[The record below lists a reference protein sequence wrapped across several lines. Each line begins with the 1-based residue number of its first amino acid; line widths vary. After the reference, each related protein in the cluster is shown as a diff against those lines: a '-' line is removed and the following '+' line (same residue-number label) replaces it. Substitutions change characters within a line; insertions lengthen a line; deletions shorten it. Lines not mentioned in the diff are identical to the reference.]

1 MEWKQFMHIVQFVHP
16 DFLNSKSMPRFAQM
30 ITEGMR
36 ARGHLVDIWTAKP
49 LAYGVPAPARLRKW
63 LGYIDQFIF
72 FPLLVR
78 WRLRR
83 LQADTLFV
91 FGDQALGP
99 WIPLVACRPHV
110 IHVHDFMAL
119 RSALGEFTQ
128 NPTSWSGRQYQAL
141 IRRGF
146 SHGNCFVSVSDNTR
160 SQLLRF
166 LPQHP
171 DMSEVIYNGLNYP
184 FRSMGATESMAELLP
199 AGLAPPPEGFLLHVG
214 GNEWY
219 KNRQGVLEIYEAY
232 AQQTENPLPLWMVG
246 TEPSIDLKER
256 AERVTPKGKVR
267 FLSGLSNKQVCAAYS
282 AARLMVFPS
291 LAEGFGWPIAEAMAC
306 GCLVLTT
313 GEAPMTE
320 VGGDAAFYIPSRPAR
335 DPATWAE
342 QASDRVLEVLQLT
355 LDETSSRRQ
364 LGYRQVA
371 KFDAEQTLNAY
382 EQIYRQALGRLK
394 A

>member
-1 MEWKQFMHIVQFVHP
+1 MHIVQFVHP

-30 ITEGMR
+30 IAEGMR
-36 ARGHLVDIWTAKP
+36 ARGHLVDIWTARP
-49 LAYGVPAPARLRKW
+49 LAYSVPAPARLKKW
-63 LGYIDQFIF
+63 LGYIDQFIL

-78 WRLRR
+78 WRLRQ

-99 WIPLVACRPHV
+99 WVPLVACRPHV

-119 RSALGEFTQ
+119 RSALGEFVQ
-128 NPTSWSGRQYQAL
+128 NPTGWAGRQYQAL

-146 SHGNCFVSVSDNTR
+146 SRGSCFVSVSDNTR
-160 SQLLRF
+160 RQLLRF
-166 LPQHP
+166 LPQQP
-171 DMSEVIYNGLNYP
+171 DVSEVIYNGLNYP
-184 FRSMGATESMAELLP
+184 FRPMSATESLAELLP

-246 TEPSIDLKER
+246 TEPSIDLK
-256 AERVTPKGKVR
+256 ALAQRVMPKGKVR

-342 QASDRVLEVLQLT
+342 QASDRVLEILELT
-355 LDETSSRRQ
+355 PDETSSRRQ

>member
-1 MEWKQFMHIVQFVHP
+1 MHIVQFVHP
-16 DFLNSKSMPRFAQM
+16 DFLGSKSMPRFAQM
-30 ITEGMR
+30 ITNGMR
-36 ARGHLVDIWTAKP
+36 ARGHLVDIWTARP
-49 LAYGVPAPARLRKW
+49 LAYGVPAPARLKKW
-63 LGYIDQFIF
+63 LGYIDQFVF
-72 FPLLVR
+72 FPVLVR

-99 WIPLVACRPHV
+99 WVPLVARRPHV

-119 RSALGEFTQ
+119 RSALGEFAQ
-128 NPTSWSGRQYQAL
+128 NPTGWAGRQYQAL

-146 SHGNCFVSVSDNTR
+146 AQGNYFVSVSDNTR
-160 SQLLRF
+160 HQLVRF
-166 LPQHP
+166 LPRQP
-171 DMSEVIYNGLNYP
+171 DVSEVIYNGLNYP
-184 FRSMGATESMAELLP
+184 FRRMSATESTAELLP
-199 AGLAPPPEGFLLHVG
+199 AGLVPPPEGFLLHVG

-232 AQQTENPLPLWMVG
+232 VQQTNNPLPLWMVG
-246 TEPSIDLKER
+246 SEPADGLKDK
-256 AERVTPKGKVR
+256 AQHAALKGRVH

-282 AARLMVFPS
+282 AARLLLFPS

-320 VGGDAAFYIPSRPAR
+320 VGGDAAFYIPSRPAH

-342 QASDRVLEVLQLT
+342 QASDCVLEILQFT
-355 LDETSSRRQ
+355 PGASSSRRQ
-364 LGYRQVA
+364 LGYRQA
-371 KFDAEQTLNAY
+371 ARFDAEQTLNAY
-382 EQIYRQALGRLK
+382 EQIYRQALERVK
-394 A
+394 V